1 MKKLAAILAM
11 CIVMTSALVS
21 CGDSDDSSSAKTSTT
36 TTTTDETSSDEN
48 DTTKASK
55 AEDGTDDS
63 SEASTGK
70 EDVTDD
76 ATKASKELPT
86 GGIIPTEDETTA
98 TVDTSDFKGGDIVGS
113 WIFDEEGVAMV
124 LTFNEDMS
132 VGETIDFSSMIKI
145 NGTKVVFGD
154 GDFSQDL
161 DVTFDGKVLKAAKD
175 GEDYLALERIS
186 GETDKDNLDG
196 TYKIT
201 GGILE
206 AFASEGGDKVSL
218 KVENGKTYIVTSDFA
233 KYEVNGSKL
242 KLTKDGD
249 DESDDLTF
257 NVDGDTLTIV
267 EGDGEAT
274 ILKRD

>member
-1 MKKLAAILAM
+1 
-11 CIVMTSALVS
+11 
-21 CGDSDDSSSAKTSTT
+21 
-36 TTTTDETSSDEN
+36 
-48 DTTKASK
+48 
-55 AEDGTDDS
+55 
-63 SEASTGK
+63 
-70 EDVTDD
+70 
-76 ATKASKELPT
+76 
-86 GGIIPTEDETTA
+86 
-98 TVDTSDFKGGDIVGS
+98 
-113 WIFDEEGVAMV
+113 
-124 LTFNEDMS
+124 
-132 VGETIDFSSMIKI
+132 MIKI

-161 DVTFDGKVLKAAKD
+161 DVTFDGKALKAAKD

>member
-267 EGDGEAT
+267 EDGEPT